1 MGCGRIRLG
10 QNGKESVL
18 PKRYGKNEK
27 MSVLP
32 KEMWSAWENVCGK
45 KRDVVRM
52 GKLAVRRKECSI
64 NINVYV
70 EGKGC
75 GMGLGMYRN
84 IGSVLECGYE

>member
-1 MGCGRIRLG
+1 MGKCLWQKERCG
-10 QNGKESVL
+10 QNGKVSVWQKIDGSEWESV
-18 PKRYGKNEK
+18 
-27 MSVLP
+27 
-32 KEMWSAWENVCGK
+32 CIT

-64 NINVYV
+64 KINVSM

-84 IGSVLECGYE
+84 IGSVLEYGYE

>member
-1 MGCGRIRLG
+1 MG

-18 PKRYGKNEK
+18 PKRCGKNEK

-32 KEMWSAWENVCGK
+32 KEMRSEWENVCGK

-64 NINVYV
+64 KINVSM

-84 IGSVLECGYE
+84 IGSVLEYGYE